1 MAAPA
6 DPEPQPEHAV
16 LPGAEPWSHGAGPA
30 GVLVCH
36 GFTGNPTSMRGVADA
51 MADAGLAV
59 ELPRLPGHGTHPDDM
74 VGRGWADWT
83 AAAEEAYQ
91 AIAGR
96 CERVAVVGLS
106 MGASLCGW
114 LAARHPEIRGLVA
127 VNGLFDPGMAEVLP
141 LIDEQLAN
149 GVEATESLGSD
160 IAAPGAVESSYPV
173 TPLRG
178 LKSLLEGVAAM
189 APDLRAITCPVL
201 VMTSPQ
207 DHVVPPASS
216 DLLAAS
222 VRGPVE
228 RVTLE
233 HSYHVATL
241 DHDGP
246 LVVERAVAF
255 VLRVTAA

>member
-1 MAAPA
+1 MP
-6 DPEPQPEHAV
+6 DHPI
-16 LPGAEPWSHGAGPA
+16 LPGAEAWSHGDGPA

-36 GFTGNPTSMRGVADA
+36 GFTSNPASVRGVAEA
-51 MADAGLAV
+51 MAAAGLAV

-74 VGRGWADWT
+74 AGMGWADWT
-83 AAAEEAYQ
+83 ASVEATYDELAA
-91 AIAGR
+91 R
-96 CERVAVVGLS
+96 CERVAVFGLS
-106 MGASLCGW
+106 MGASLGAW

-127 VNGLFDPGMAEVLP
+127 VNGLFDPGMAELMP

-149 GVEATESLGSD
+149 GVEATDSIGSD
-160 IAAPGAVESSYPV
+160 IAMPGAVESSYPV
-173 TPLRG
+173 SPLRS
-178 LKSLLEGVAAM
+178 LRTLLEGVAQL
-189 APDLRAITCPVL
+189 APALRSITCPVL

-216 DLLAAS
+216 DALAAS

-246 LVVERAVAF
+246 LVIERAVAF